1 MVDSVDVVLEF
12 LKKNRFAKAEAA
24 LRRELNGRSDLNGL
38 LENNLPEARDS
49 RGRYAE
55 LWSAAGFS
63 KGFIVKEIGVGGAE
77 NRGEV
82 ANGFGC
88 GRLREDRSGD
98 LCPLNPNA
106 ENSGSN
112 SVSFSKESG
121 SIAEKFAEIF
131 ISGEPKRRGN
141 SLMAEKR
148 DSAAGNGSGG
158 SGKGKLDVEEK
169 PDTSSGFRVS
179 DANPKSHFPDNLW
192 SERDEPPKGCSVKAL
207 FPFPGDNASCS
218 YDGCVGN
225 GNGGGEMKRDY
236 EAIETK
242 EQLCEGADLKTND
255 KKFDLPPIGEKQRE
269 ELPRLPP
276 VRLRSE
282 EKLVDMNWEERSHV
296 LGARMTNGDNGCMI
310 GSFLD
315 VPVGQEISS
324 SGTRNSQ
331 KLLFVLFHAFNCL
344 RKIFDTSG
352 LLGHPWINPIQVT
365 PSYFFFSIF
374 FFLSLLPD
382 ACW

>member
-24 LRRELNGRSDLNGL
+24 LRRELNGRSDSNGL
-38 LENNLPEARDS
+38 LENNLAEARDS
-49 RGRYAE
+49 RGRDAE
-55 LWSAAGFS
+55 LWSAGFL
-63 KGFIVKEIGVGGAE
+63 KEFIVKEIGVGGVE
-77 NRGEV
+77 NGSEV

-88 GRLREDRSGD
+88 SQLRENRSGD
-98 LCPLNPNA
+98 LYPLNPNA
-106 ENSGSN
+106 ENSNSN

-131 ISGEPKRRGN
+131 ISGEPKHRGK

-158 SGKGKLDVEEK
+158 SGKGKLDVEER
-169 PDTSSGFRVS
+169 PDTSQNSGFRVS
-179 DANPKSHFPDNLW
+179 DANPKSYFPDNLW
-192 SERDEPPKGCSVKAL
+192 LEHDEPPKGCSVKTL

-218 YDGCVGN
+218 YDGSVGN

-242 EQLCEGADLKTND
+242 EQLCESADLKTSD
-255 KKFDLPPIGEKQRE
+255 KKLDLPPIGEKQRE

-276 VRLRSE
+276 VKLKSE
-282 EKLVDMNWEERSHV
+282 EKLVNTNWEEKSHV
-296 LGARMTNGDNGCMI
+296 LGPRIANGDNGCMI

-315 VPVGQEISS
+315 GPIGQEISS
-324 SGTRNSQ
+324 SGTRNS
-331 KLLFVLFHAFNCL
+331 
-344 RKIFDTSG
+344 
-352 LLGHPWINPIQVT
+352 
-365 PSYFFFSIF
+365 
-374 FFLSLLPD
+374 
-382 ACW
+382 